1 MFRKTFLFYWGS
13 KYWIVSAQ
21 SPAHTLNFLYEIEVN
36 LKSNFSIVSGTS
48 NIYSVAFSI
57 RLAEKKEQN
66 SKNKQ
71 KTPSTYLE
79 QIHSVPHIKIP

>member
-21 SPAHTLNFLYEIEVN
+21 SPAHTLNFLYEIEIN

-57 RLAEKKEQN
+57 RLVEKK
-66 SKNKQ
+66 K
-71 KTPSTYLE
+71 KT
-79 QIHSVPHIKIP
+79 Q